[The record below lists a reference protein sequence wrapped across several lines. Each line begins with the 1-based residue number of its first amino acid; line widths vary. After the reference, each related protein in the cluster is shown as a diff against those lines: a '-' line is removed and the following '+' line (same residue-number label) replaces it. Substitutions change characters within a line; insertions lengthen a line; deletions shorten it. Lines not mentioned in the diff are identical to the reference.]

1 MATLKHIYQ
10 NSTKAKL
17 ILFMLILLFCFKKSF
32 SQPIKITGKV
42 INANSNEIVKGAT
55 VSCYSCEI
63 SSQSGEYGLFQISV
77 SDTTR
82 NLFVTHIGFETA
94 VVDIRK
100 LSPQRDVIVY
110 ITPNSSMLNEVVVS
124 TGYQTLPKER
134 STGSYSTIDNKLL
147 NQRISTSIIGRLEG
161 MATGLLFSP
170 SPAPPIT
177 VRGINSLSSGME
189 PLIVVD
195 NFPYQGNIDNINP
208 NDISSITILKDA
220 AAASIWGARAGNGVI
235 VITTKKGRLNQP
247 IQVSMTMNQTYIAKP
262 KIYRNRNISSGDF
275 IEVEKLLF
283 DNGYYLS
290 MENDPMH
297 PPLSPVV
304 ELLIRQRDGLI
315 SQSDVDKEI
324 AYFSKQNVLDDFDK
338 YWYSSGLNQQYNINM
353 QGGGNQSTWLFS
365 LGYDK
370 NKSTL
375 QDNSERVTMRINN
388 QYRPF
393 NKVQLTTEIVATQNV
408 MKVGRQPYSNANL
421 INNAQKYLYP
431 YADLVDDNG
440 NALPLIN
447 NFRSEYIDTAGNGQ
461 LLNWRYYP
469 YAEKQN
475 NIQQMKSIDVLANL
489 ALRYNISKSIQLEA
503 RYQYEKQQKNADLN
517 QSMSSY
523 FTRNMINSYAQD
535 DGNGNMLFPVP
546 KGGIL
551 DENEEMLEANSF
563 RLQSDL
569 SYSWGK
575 HNIFGVIG
583 FEAGLVKNRGSYY
596 RTYGYNTENQS
607 FVETDNTTLF
617 QQYYYS
623 AIMLPIFSNR
633 NITGTNNGRVS
644 YYFNGSYDYA
654 KRYVLTFSARRD
666 QSNLFGSRTNE
677 RTVPLWSSGVSW
689 NLLEESFIK
698 IPTLSIL
705 KLRFTYGFNGNMN
718 PSSSAVTLITH
729 YPGTGQLPPYA
740 AIGMYP
746 NPTLRWEKVRNINF
760 GLDISTRED
769 RFSGRLELFR
779 KKITDLSTGVPIDYT
794 AGFTTIAKNAATM
807 YGKGMEIEVT
817 GKLGNNVLRY
827 TPTLLLS
834 FIANKISDDYLAT
847 NLRASSYISG
857 NGLTRIPGKS
867 PYSVISYPW
876 VGLNGD
882 NGNPV
887 GRLNGQ
893 NTENYSEIINQT
905 TVDDAFYHGS
915 SIPTVF
921 GTFRNGLTW
930 KNFSLSV
937 QLLYKGGYYFRRP
950 TIRYGLLYD
959 NWLGHS
965 DFSLRWQKPGD
976 ENSTSV
982 PSLQYPL
989 VSSQRDNF
997 YAYSEATVE
1006 KGDHIRLQDI
1016 NLSYNF
1022 SRSILGKFSSFQVY
1036 AIANNLGIVWRAN
1049 KKGLDPEALN
1059 TIGQPYN
1066 LSFGFKANF

>member
-698 IPTLSIL
+698 IPTLS
-705 KLRFTYGFNGNMN
+705 
-718 PSSSAVTLITH
+718 
-729 YPGTGQLPPYA
+729 
-740 AIGMYP
+740 
-746 NPTLRWEKVRNINF
+746 
-760 GLDISTRED
+760 
-769 RFSGRLELFR
+769 
-779 KKITDLSTGVPIDYT
+779 
-794 AGFTTIAKNAATM
+794 
-807 YGKGMEIEVT
+807 
-817 GKLGNNVLRY
+817 
-827 TPTLLLS
+827 LLS
-834 FIANKISDDYLAT
+834 D
-847 NLRASSYISG
+847 
-857 NGLTRIPGKS
+857 
-867 PYSVISYPW
+867 
-876 VGLNGD
+876 
-882 NGNPV
+882 
-887 GRLNGQ
+887 
-893 NTENYSEIINQT
+893 
-905 TVDDAFYHGS
+905 
-915 SIPTVF
+915 
-921 GTFRNGLTW
+921 
-930 KNFSLSV
+930 
-937 QLLYKGGYYFRRP
+937 
-950 TIRYGLLYD
+950 
-959 NWLGHS
+959 
-965 DFSLRWQKPGD
+965 
-976 ENSTSV
+976 
-982 PSLQYPL
+982 
-989 VSSQRDNF
+989 
-997 YAYSEATVE
+997 
-1006 KGDHIRLQDI
+1006 
-1016 NLSYNF
+1016 
-1022 SRSILGKFSSFQVY
+1022 
-1036 AIANNLGIVWRAN
+1036 
-1049 KKGLDPEALN
+1049 
-1059 TIGQPYN
+1059 
-1066 LSFGFKANF
+1066 